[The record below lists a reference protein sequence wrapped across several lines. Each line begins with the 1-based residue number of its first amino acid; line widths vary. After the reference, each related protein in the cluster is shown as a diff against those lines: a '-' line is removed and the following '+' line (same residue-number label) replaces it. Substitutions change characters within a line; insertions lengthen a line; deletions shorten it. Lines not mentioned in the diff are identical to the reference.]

1 MSVGYTKWQRNLF
14 LVDRYFIFNY
24 IIYNYILY
32 KYTVIKNSIVMMMLF
47 ELFFTQKKK
56 KIFRVKK
63 YNNSK
68 NITIAIFTS
77 KLAYIFLTLIIKNS
91 VEPEA
96 ITLGKLSNFEPA
108 VNIAAEEINDKDI
121 LRMCKYLKLNR
132 DQLRKM
138 QPQIM

>member
-1 MSVGYTKWQRNLF
+1 
-14 LVDRYFIFNY
+14 
-24 IIYNYILY
+24 
-32 KYTVIKNSIVMMMLF
+32 MMLF
-47 ELFFTQKKK
+47 ELFFTQKHFWVPMQGGTQKKK

-121 LRMCKYLKLNR
+121 LLMCKYLKLNR